1 MSYQGP
7 TCTGCGGQGGHAETT
22 PQPGG
27 GQTTVWRTCTGCSG
41 RGHA

>member
-7 TCTGCGGQGGHAETT
+7 TCTSCGGQGGHAETT
-22 PQPGG
+22 PKPDGG
-27 GQTTVWRTCTGCSG
+27 HTTVWRPCIGCAG

>member
-7 TCTGCGGQGGHAETT
+7 TCTDCGGQGGHAETT
-22 PQPGG
+22 PKPDG
-27 GQTTVWRTCTGCSG
+27 GQVTVWRSCTGCGG